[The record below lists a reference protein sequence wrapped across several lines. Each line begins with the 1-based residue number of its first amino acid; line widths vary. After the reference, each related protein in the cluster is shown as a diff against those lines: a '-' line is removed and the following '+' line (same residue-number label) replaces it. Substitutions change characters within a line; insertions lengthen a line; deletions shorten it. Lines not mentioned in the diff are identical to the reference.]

1 MKWVTNGFCV
11 GLCVV
16 FFILSLSGCLNK
28 ADPINTSIQ
37 ASDTAT
43 ATEQAAPAENT
54 VKDNIFLIVNGDV
67 SERSL
72 AALQSLDI
80 SLLQE
85 LPASTWEGSFQTE
98 DGDTEES
105 EGKLTALTRWQK
117 VVFVMK
123 PWGDLSQE
131 GGTEASATMS
141 NVAELVAEAQ
151 QQIEA
156 VTQAVLT
163 LQAALQAMLES
174 VPSMQDGTGGGVD
187 SSGMDIAIPVS
198 D

>member
-1 MKWVTNGFCV
+1 MRYV
-11 GLCVV
+11 GI
-16 FFILSLSGCLNK
+16 ILLVGCIGCLNK
-28 ADPINTSIQ
+28 ADPINTSVQ
-37 ASDTAT
+37 VSDTAT

-72 AALQSLDI
+72 AALQGLDI
-80 SLLQE
+80 TE
-85 LPASTWEGSFQTE
+85 LPTSTWEGSFQTE

-105 EGKLTALTRWQK
+105 EGELAAFTRWQK
-117 VVFVMK
+117 VVFVLK

-156 VTQAVLT
+156 VTQIVLT

-187 SSGMDIAIPVS
+187 SSGMDLSLPVPE
-198 D
+198 